1 MTLETARSC
10 LAEAG
15 RRIRKEER
23 LGNNT
28 GIRLRL
34 EGGAIVNVFDNG
46 NYSCEGKN
54 CEVVEALLDRRQT
67 SPPGIEQ
74 TGA

>member
-1 MTLETARSC
+1 MTLEDARQY
-10 LAEAG
+10 LVEAG
-15 RRIRKEER
+15 YRIKKGER

-28 GIRLRL
+28 GTRLRL

-54 CEVVEALLDRRQT
+54 YEVVEALLDRGQA
-67 SPPGIEQ
+67 SPPDIIRSSG
-74 TGA
+74 

>member
-1 MTLETARSC
+1 MTLNTARNC
-10 LAEAG
+10 LVEAG
-15 RRIRKEER
+15 HRIKKEER

-34 EGGAIVNVFDNG
+34 KGGAIVNVFDNG

-54 CEVVEALLDRRQT
+54 CEVVEALLDRGQT
-67 SPPGIEQ
+67 SPPDIDRN
-74 TGA
+74 GA